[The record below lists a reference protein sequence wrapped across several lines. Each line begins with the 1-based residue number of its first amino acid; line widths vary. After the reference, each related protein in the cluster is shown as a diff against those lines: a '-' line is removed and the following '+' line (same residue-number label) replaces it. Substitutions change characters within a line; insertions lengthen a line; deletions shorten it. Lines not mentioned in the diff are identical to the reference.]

1 MKNIYVEG
9 IQGMGKSTL
18 VNRISREVPEFCVCR
33 EGDYSPVDLA
43 WCTWMSKEE
52 YETVLENYVEI
63 KDEIV
68 KYTVEEDGHFVVAYT
83 KILTDILGFHKD
95 LEQYEIYNGRKE
107 FAEWKEIVFTR
118 FKNFRGTGY
127 LFECAFFQNIM
138 EDLILFHG
146 LNDEEIVDFY
156 RELFDL
162 VDKENFRLFYLYS
175 ENIEE
180 ILRVVKKERSDNEGN
195 EMVTVQPSTNH
206 LLIGAKRTR
215 NAGQSDTH
223 LAKGDSNM
231 GVACN
236 SQLQAELLHEMWYP
250 LMMNY
255 LKDSPYGKMH
265 GYEGFEDMAAHF
277 RHRQMLEMRVIKEVL
292 GACAVVLPAK
302 EWELDE
308 VLWNIR
314 R

>member
-1 MKNIYVEG
+1 MRNIYVEG

-18 VNRISREVPEFCVCR
+18 VNRISYQIPEFCVCR

-52 YETVLENYVEI
+52 YETILENYAEI

-68 KYTVEEDGHFVVAYT
+68 KYTMEENGHFVIAYT

-118 FKNFRGTGY
+118 FKNFKGTGY

-175 ENIEE
+175 ENVEE
-180 ILRVVKKERSDNEGN
+180 ILQVVKKERSDNEGN
-195 EMVTVQPSTNH
+195 
-206 LLIGAKRTR
+206 
-215 NAGQSDTH
+215 
-223 LAKGDSNM
+223 
-231 GVACN
+231 
-236 SQLQAELLHEMWYP
+236 EMWYP

-255 LKDSPYGKMH
+255 LKDSPYGKAH

-277 RHRQMLEMRVIKEVL
+277 RHRQMVEIRVIKEVL
-292 GACAVVLPAK
+292 GVCAVVLPAK
-302 EWELDE
+302 EWEMDMVKDYVAE
-308 VLWNIR
+308 IHGDI
-314 R
+314 